1 MLEALRRP
9 AEFEAALRRAA
20 EAGKPVV
27 VRQGRHAARL
37 GAERALA
44 HSGAIAGSDAAFD
57 ALCRAYGAVRVR
69 RLRRLDRGASRCS
82 APAAGRPA
90 RASSCITNSGGE
102 GEHAADLAERAGIPL
117 QPLPADLQQRST
129 PTGTSTAPRT
139 RSTTTRSP
147 STS

>member
-9 AEFEAALRRAA
+9 AEFEDALRRAA

-27 VRQGRHAARL
+27 VVKVGHERV

-57 ALCRAYGAVRVR
+57 ALCRAYGVVRCADYGDWIEALEVFGTGR
-69 RLRRLDRGASRCS
+69 RPRGPRIVV
-82 APAAGRPA
+82 
-90 RASSCITNSGGE
+90 ITNSGGE

-117 QPLPADLQQRST
+117 QPLPADLAASSST
-129 PTGTSTAPRT
+129 PTGTSTASRT
-139 RSTTTRSP
+139 RSTTTPSP
-147 STS
+147 SRP